1 MIRAGVYL
9 LSSALAASSA
19 VAEDIE
25 VPSGIS
31 VTRQEI
37 LHDMLMGEL
46 WLRFRYVAPRIGKEA
61 GSVTFDVA
69 VIDID
74 YLCDEDAVPH
84 VLANDLAPA
93 RIVVSMA
100 DRVMDFGATDPNAT
114 QFFGAYRLE
123 NQRCIW
129 EEF

>member
-1 MIRAGVYL
+1 MSRAGAYL
-9 LSSALAASSA
+9 LVGALAGSSA
-19 VAEDIE
+19 VAGEIE
-25 VPSGIS
+25 VPSGIL

-46 WLRFRYVAPRIGKEA
+46 WLRFRYVAPRIGKDA
-61 GSVTFDVA
+61 GAVTFDVA
-69 VIDID
+69 AIDID
-74 YLCDEDAVPH
+74 YLCDQDAVPH
-84 VLANDLAPA
+84 VLANDLDPA

-100 DRVMDFGATDPNAT
+100 DRVLEFGATDLDAT

-123 NQRCIW
+123 NERCIW